1 MIIDFDSSIILD
13 TYLFLNSL
21 KGNVESNLDLV
32 LWSKLLDPDS
42 SNPWNVM
49 SDAGCRASSL
59 KMAEPEAD
67 CSKKDEWQKVLE

>member
-21 KGNVESNLDLV
+21 KGNVDSYLDLAI

-42 SNPWNVM
+42 SKPWNVM
-49 SDAGCRASSL
+49 SGTGCSA
-59 KMAEPEAD
+59 
-67 CSKKDEWQKVLE
+67 